1 MRGGL
6 PYLDDLVSII
16 RVHVFAIHSAVEHL
30 EIPPV
35 CVERP
40 FLPPLPPLCQ
50 GGLTDPVEEQ
60 HHLPLAAILLE
71 NSGTPI
77 P

>member
-1 MRGGL
+1 V

-16 RVHVFAIHSAVEHL
+16 RVHVLAIHSAVEHL

-40 FLPPLPPLCQ
+40 QLPLLPPLGQVVP
-50 GGLTDPVEEQ
+50 TDPVEEQ